1 MKYGY
6 LSAYHK
12 PSQPSYSRFLCVRLF
27 LLAGEYCAIEPLEV
41 FATLGLYHLNNC
53 LQGPGVRTNSTGY
66 MSHARGEA
74 QPRRRVGSLVA
85 RTGFLTLLFES
96 GERMT
101 ILSNVVRAILV
112 FLNRIISAGF
122 DNL

>member
-27 LLAGEYCAIEPLEV
+27 LLAGKYCAIDPLEV
-41 FATLGLYHLNNC
+41 FAALGLSHLNNG

-66 MSHARGEA
+66 VSHARGEA
-74 QPRRRVGSLVA
+74 PEEGGKPCGKNRVS
-85 RTGFLTLLFES
+85 ES
-96 GERMT
+96 F
-101 ILSNVVRAILV
+101 V
-112 FLNRIISAGF
+112 
-122 DNL
+122 